1 MIDIDFLP
9 IQYHQKNAYRQAKP
23 WQIIV
28 VTSFLGLVIIL
39 TISQTVHRQ
48 FVEKELADLTPAYE
62 MALGQERQ
70 LADVRA
76 QLKRMESEAELITYL
91 RHPWPKSQLLSA
103 LLSRLPE
110 EITLQQVQI
119 TREMENLTA
128 ASERRPAMVVG
139 NSADQQ
145 KTISPAERDLQTMQ
159 SQSEGKQIVIIL
171 MGATANSGALHHYL
185 DDMQSNSL
193 FAKAELGSV
202 TSVGESSG
210 AAIQF
215 HAKLVVKPGYGQ
227 PGSPIDEQK
236 APPQQSPA
244 KISSAPPIMF
254 NEITSRS
261 ANE

>member
-9 IQYHQKNAYRQAKP
+9 VQYHQQNAYRQAKP

-28 VTSFLGLVIIL
+28 VTSFLGLVALL
-39 TISQTVHRQ
+39 TISQNVHRR
-48 FVEKELADLTPAYE
+48 FVERQLADLTPAYE
-62 MALGQERQ
+62 MALGQKRQ
-70 LADVRA
+70 LSEVQA
-76 QLKRMESEAELITYL
+76 QLKRTEYEAELITYL

-110 EITLQQVQI
+110 EITLQQLQI
-119 TREMENLTA
+119 TREAENSAA
-128 ASERRPAMVVG
+128 ASERRPPVVLG

-145 KTISPAERDLQTMQ
+145 KFISPAERDIQTLQ

-171 MGATANSGALHHYL
+171 TGATADSATLHHYL
-185 DDMQSNSL
+185 DEMQSNSL

-215 HAKLVVKPGYGQ
+215 HAKLFVKPGYGQ
-227 PGSPIDEQK
+227 KGSPIEEQK
-236 APPQQSPA
+236 TPLPQSPA
-244 KISSAPPIMF
+244 KISSATPMMF
-254 NEITSRS
+254 NNVISR
-261 ANE
+261 AGNE

>member
-28 VTSFLGLVIIL
+28 VTSFLGLVALL
-39 TISQTVHRQ
+39 TISQNVHRR
-48 FVEKELADLTPAYE
+48 FVERQLADLTPAYE

-70 LADVRA
+70 LADVKA
-76 QLKRMESEAELITYL
+76 QLKRKECEAELITYL

-110 EITLQQVQI
+110 EITLQQLQI
-119 TREMENLTA
+119 TREAENSGE
-128 ASERRPAMVVG
+128 ASDRRPVVVVG

-145 KTISPAERDLQTMQ
+145 KNISPAERDIQTLQ
-159 SQSEGKQIVIIL
+159 SQNEGKRIVIIL
-171 MGATANSGALHHYL
+171 TGTIANSAALHHYL
-185 DDMQSNSL
+185 DEMQSNSL

-202 TSVGESSG
+202 TSVGETSG
-210 AAIQF
+210 AGIQF

-236 APPQQSPA
+236 APPPQSPA
-244 KISSAPPIMF
+244 KTSSTPPMMF
-254 NEITSRS
+254 NELTART

>member
-28 VTSFLGLVIIL
+28 VTSFLGLVALL
-39 TISQTVHRQ
+39 TISQNVHRQ
-48 FVEKELADLTPAYE
+48 FVERQLADLTPTYE

-70 LADVRA
+70 LADVKA
-76 QLKRMESEAELITYL
+76 QLKRMACEAELITYL

-110 EITLQQVQI
+110 EITLQQLQI
-119 TREMENLTA
+119 TREAENSNAT
-128 ASERRPAMVVG
+128 SDRRPAMVVG

-145 KTISPAERDLQTMQ
+145 KITSPAERDLQTLQ
-159 SQSEGKQIVIIL
+159 NQSEGKQIVIIL
-171 MGATANSGALHHYL
+171 TGATANSAALHHYL
-185 DDMQSNSL
+185 DEMQSNSL

-202 TSVGESSG
+202 TSAGETSG

-227 PGSPIDEQK
+227 PGNPIDEQK
-236 APPQQSPA
+236 APPPQN
-244 KISSAPPIMF
+244 PPKTTSTPPMMF
-254 NEITSRS
+254 NELTSRT